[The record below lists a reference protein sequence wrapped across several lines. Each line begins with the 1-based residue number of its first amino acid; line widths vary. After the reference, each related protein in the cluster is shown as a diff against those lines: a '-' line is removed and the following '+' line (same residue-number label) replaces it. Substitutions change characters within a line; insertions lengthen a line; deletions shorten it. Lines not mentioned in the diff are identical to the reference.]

1 MLTSLTVR
9 QFALMESVQ
18 LELDAGMT
26 VFTGETGAG
35 KSILIDA
42 LGAAFGARA
51 SADWV
56 RHGAE
61 RAEVMATWRMHAYPD
76 ADAKLGRI
84 LAEQDIEPDE
94 ELILRRIIGKDG
106 RSRAHVNGVPV
117 ALKVLQD
124 IGSVCLDL
132 HGQHEHQA
140 LLQADFQRRLL
151 DSGIAGKI
159 LDAVA
164 GAYADWQTAA
174 KQLASLQKDQGET
187 EQQANWMRD
196 ELARLEG
203 IGIEEG
209 LDVALQQDVDAGR
222 NYARIQQ
229 AAAEAL
235 DLLDEGEPSAR
246 SLIARSAHVVGQNE
260 DFHPGLKA
268 SSALLEQ
275 MDALLGELSVELNHV
290 LESSFD
296 EAELRAAEERMM
308 NLHDAMRRHGTD
320 EAGLL
325 RLMDDWQQR
334 LSALDTAAWDET
346 ALQAARDKAAADYR
360 TAAAALSQARE
371 KQGARLCA
379 ALRPFL
385 DRLALAGMQVR
396 FEVRANAESSGWQ
409 ASGWDDVEMMLMS
422 NPGEPWRGL
431 AAVASGGEL
440 SRLVLALKGCG
451 ALTDMPHIAVF
462 DEVDT
467 GIGGE
472 TAWCVGEL
480 LSAMGRE
487 RQVLVISHLAQVAAC
502 ADNQIVIRKSE
513 KEGRTTTTLEEIISD
528 KRQGEIARMLGGRD
542 DESMQHAGKMLQRG
556 QSASK
561 QVAAI
566 QGDQIV
572 A

>member
-1 MLTSLTVR
+1 MLTSLNVR

-42 LGAAFGARA
+42 LGAAFGTRA

-61 RAEVMATWRMHAYPD
+61 KAEVTAIWRMHVHPE
-76 ADAKLGRI
+76 ADVRLGSV
-84 LAEQDIEPDE
+84 LEAQDIDPDD

-106 RSRAHVNGVPV
+106 RSRAYVNGVTVP
-117 ALKVLQD
+117 LKVLQD
-124 IGSVCLDL
+124 IGSSCLDL

-151 DSGIAGKI
+151 DGGISKNI
-159 LDAVA
+159 LADVA
-164 GAYADWQTAA
+164 EAYARWRAAA
-174 KQLASLQKDQGET
+174 KKLASLRQDQGET

-196 ELARLEG
+196 ELVRLEG
-203 IGIEEG
+203 IEIEEC
-209 LDVALQQDVDAGR
+209 LNESLQQAVEAGR
-222 NYARIQQ
+222 HHAQIQQ

-235 DLLDEGEPSAR
+235 ALLDEGEPSAR
-246 SLIARSAHVVGQNE
+246 SLIARSAHVVGQSE

-268 SSALLEQ
+268 SSALMDQ

-290 LESSFD
+290 LESAFD
-296 EAELRAAEERMM
+296 ESALRAAEERLM
-308 NLHDAMRRHGTD
+308 NLHDAMRRHNTD

-325 RLMDDWQQR
+325 RLVEEWHQR
-334 LSALDTAAWDET
+334 LSALDTAAWDES
-346 ALQAARDKAAADYR
+346 ALQEACDTAWRDYQAAA
-360 TAAAALSQARE
+360 TTLTKARE
-371 KQGARLCA
+371 EQGKKLCGD
-379 ALRPFL
+379 LRPFL
-385 DRLALAGMQVR
+385 DRLALAGMQVK
-396 FEVRANAESSGWQ
+396 FEVRPHAEDSGWQ
-409 ASGWDDVEMMLMS
+409 ATGRDEVEMLLMS

-431 AAVASGGEL
+431 SAVASGGEL

-451 ALTDMPHIAVF
+451 ALSDMPHIAVF

-480 LSAMGRE
+480 LASMGRE

-513 KEGRTTTTLEEIISD
+513 KDGRTITNLEEIVSEN
-528 KRQGEIARMLGGRD
+528 RQGEIARMLGGRD

-556 QSASK
+556 SSLRPHKAE
-561 QVAAI
+561 A
-566 QGDQIV
+566 
-572 A
+572 